1 MNKMNLSPF
10 DCDMCAMI
18 EDLTKTAVE
27 IETTPENIHLS
38 WEQSPCDKTTPE
50 GQKATAI
57 QQAVN
62 GRLGN
67 RALMWEYKDGRQNVW
82 FASDPTEYPEEQRD
96 FSVAIDPKAGQRY
109 CRTLQEVTAIQV
121 DREKLEEL
129 KAFTGGGMLTIP
141 REPNA
146 RAIYTFPNGNG
157 MLVDVPEMFFIV
169 RDESNDFTTM
179 HPKEFARLYEPKGIR
194 TVGNYDEQ
202 PARPSVTEIMELF
215 NELFGTNIASRCRK
229 IEEEFNE
236 YKEAVKHAMPTF
248 DDPGRMNAVIDELAD
263 LNAVVFHSA
272 AILGIPQREL
282 LEMAYD
288 KVKGRQT
295 DPMYK
300 RAYNCGHCRNYMN
313 EDADGNGHCA
323 VHKWGITYF
332 SPVNEC
338 ADFKPLK

>member
-1 MNKMNLSPF
+1 MNKTNLSPF

-27 IETTPENIHLS
+27 IEATPENIHLS

-82 FASDPTEYPEEQRD
+82 FAYDPTEYPEEQRD

-109 CRTLQEVTAIQV
+109 CRTLQEVNAIQV

-157 MLVDVPEMFFIV
+157 MLVDVPETFFIV
-169 RDESNDFTTM
+169 RDDANDFTTM
-179 HPKEFARLYEPKGIR
+179 HPKEFARLYEPKGTHPHKPR
-194 TVGNYDEQ
+194 CCGECEKMQFEDAEGVGYCDTIKDNTRCDEK
-202 PARPSVTEIMELF
+202 A
-215 NELFGTNIASRCRK
+215 
-229 IEEEFNE
+229 
-236 YKEAVKHAMPTF
+236 
-248 DDPGRMNAVIDELAD
+248 
-263 LNAVVFHSA
+263 
-272 AILGIPQREL
+272 
-282 LEMAYD
+282 
-288 KVKGRQT
+288 
-295 DPMYK
+295 
-300 RAYNCGHCRNYMN
+300 CGHYEPKN
-313 EDADGNGHCA
+313 
-323 VHKWGITYF
+323 
-332 SPVNEC
+332 
-338 ADFKPLK
+338 

>member
-1 MNKMNLSPF
+1 MNKTNLSPF

-38 WEQSPCDKTTPE
+38 WEQSPCDNTTPE

-82 FASDPTEYPEEQRD
+82 FAYDPTEYPEEKRD
-96 FSVAIDPKAGQRY
+96 FSVAIDPNAGQRY
-109 CRTLQEVTAIQV
+109 CRTLQEVNAIQV

-157 MLVDVPEMFFIV
+157 MLVDVPETFFIV

-179 HPKEFARLYEPKGIR
+179 HPKEFARLYEPKGVVAEIAEMLPEPMP
-194 TVGNYDEQ
+194 GL
-202 PARPSVTEIMELF
+202 PAIIQQREKQLKLGRNVEHDNKYNAAGELLDVAAALIKNDPDLFGRSGWSWDWWHKVTEKPEKERLAIAGALVAAEIDREETNRVAYE
-215 NELFGTNIASRCRK
+215 NEIAAR
-229 IEEEFNE
+229 N
-236 YKEAVKHAMPTF
+236 
-248 DDPGRMNAVIDELAD
+248 N
-263 LNAVVFHSA
+263 N
-272 AILGIPQREL
+272 
-282 LEMAYD
+282 D
-288 KVKGRQT
+288 K
-295 DPMYK
+295 
-300 RAYNCGHCRNYMN
+300 N
-313 EDADGNGHCA
+313 
-323 VHKWGITYF
+323 
-332 SPVNEC
+332 
-338 ADFKPLK
+338 